1 MMTQGQIKESY
12 ESVLPITTVSSSTLD
27 TEIKLA
33 DLSELKHPVLSFM
46 FFFFFFA
53 THACGKPC
61 ITYMQINHVACTC
74 QCLCQERMW
83 QLLALFIL
91 LLV

>member
-1 MMTQGQIKESY
+1 MMTQGQNKENY
-12 ESVLPITTVSSSTLD
+12 ESVLPITTESSSTLD

-46 FFFFFFA
+46 VIFA
-53 THACGKPC
+53 THACGQPC
-61 ITYMQINHVACTC
+61 ITYMKINHVVCTC

-83 QLLALFIL
+83 QLLPLFIL